1 MFALYQVELFYRKRL
16 LPKAAFQMEGTRHG
30 IGSIKGGMK
39 GQILLKMSA
48 TQARLVK
55 NPAYCKEKNLRASVN
70 RP

>member
-1 MFALYQVELFYRKRL
+1 
-16 LPKAAFQMEGTRHG
+16 MEGTGQG

-48 TQARLVK
+48 TQAKLVK
-55 NPAYCKEKNLRASVN
+55 NPAYCEEENLKATLN